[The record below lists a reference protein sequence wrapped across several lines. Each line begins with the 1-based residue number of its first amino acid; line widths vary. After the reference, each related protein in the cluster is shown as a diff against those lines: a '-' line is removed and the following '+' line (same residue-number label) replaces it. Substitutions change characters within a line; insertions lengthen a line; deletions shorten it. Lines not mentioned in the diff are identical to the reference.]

1 MTPLFLYRNLQSVGF
16 HDNSIVD
23 VLTDGHTII
32 GIGNA
37 LAKPKNAQ
45 EINIENAFISPGFI
59 DLRCQ
64 SGEPGHEENETF
76 LTLAQSAKAGGFTTL
91 HILPNTLPVV
101 DNAQMVQFIQHASIQ
116 NICNFLPIGSI
127 TRSGLGTHLSDMMEM
142 NQAGTHLFAEADSIY
157 NADILL
163 KALQYSKMFDVT
175 IIDRPEEKST
185 ALFGQIHE
193 GFISNTMG
201 MKGIPSLS
209 EILAVKRDIEILR
222 YSGGKLHL
230 SCISTKEA
238 VEEIKKAKAEG
249 LNITADVSAHQ
260 LIYTDQNLTTFDTNY
275 KVNPPFRTEE
285 DRLALIEGL
294 ENGTIDAIVSNH
306 TPINIDGKQLEFDA
320 ASFGISSLPL
330 IFHYALK
337 ALNKNIEN
345 LVRNLA
351 TNPAKISGLPISKLE
366 HDATNFTI
374 FSTSGSTQFTHQNW
388 PSLSA
393 NQPALNQTFEGKI
406 IATII

>member
-1 MTPLFLYRNLQSVGF
+1 
-16 HDNSIVD
+16 
-23 VLTDGHTII
+23 
-32 GIGNA
+32 
-37 LAKPKNAQ
+37 
-45 EINIENAFISPGFI
+45 
-59 DLRCQ
+59 
-64 SGEPGHEENETF
+64 
-76 LTLAQSAKAGGFTTL
+76 
-91 HILPNTLPVV
+91 
-101 DNAQMVQFIQHASIQ
+101 
-116 NICNFLPIGSI
+116 
-127 TRSGLGTHLSDMMEM
+127 MMEM
-142 NQAGTHLFAEADSIY
+142 NQLGTNLFAEADSIY

-185 ALFGQIHE
+185 ALFGQMHE
-193 GFISNTMG
+193 GYISNTLG
-201 MKGIPSLS
+201 MKGIPALS

-260 LIYTDQNLTTFDTNY
+260 LIYTDQYLTTFDTNY

-285 DRLALIEGL
+285 DRLALIIGL
-294 ENGTIDAIVSNH
+294 KEGTIDAIVSDH

-320 ASFGISSLPL
+320 ATFGQSTLPL
-330 IFHYALK
+330 VFNFALK
-337 ALNKNIEN
+337 ALGEN
-345 LVRNLA
+345 PELLVEKLA
-351 TNPAKISGLPISKLE
+351 INPAKIAGLPITKLE

-374 FSTSGSTQFTHQNW
+374 FSSSGSTLFNQQNW
-388 PSLSA
+388 TSLIA
-393 NQPALNQTFEGKI
+393 NQPALNQTFDGII